1 MPLARVNLKTL
12 KSGPANAGEF
22 GARRTAQLLA
32 LAALC
37 VAWPIHFLPHLHTA
51 NEAIRLYFVQA
62 LVDTGA
68 FDLSPICALHG
79 SIPVDRAEHAGRI
92 LMDKAP
98 GLSLLLVPLYAL
110 LEVIWPAVRRQDFWF
125 FGYLSCLLAVLLPLC
140 AGMWQLGRWLR
151 SAGVG
156 ERALSLT
163 LLLLMLASPLFIY
176 GGLLFGHGLAAGLIA
191 AAYFG
196 LGPASSAAPSLQR
209 RLACGLCAGY
219 AGVVDT
225 PVFLL
230 AGMVGLGVL
239 GRWPGSLFERLRLAL
254 PFWAGIGAGAGLQL
268 SYNAA
273 VFGSPLLFAYGFKA
287 DAELAEIHAK
297 GLLGFSLPNPEA
309 LLGLTFGGARGL
321 FYHSPWL
328 LMGLV
333 GLLLR
338 AWPRLAA
345 APPLETTAVADAET
359 PRAAVRS
366 PLADDALRLEA
377 RGLLLIMGGYFLF
390 IASFVDWRAGDAAG
404 PRHLLPLIPLLGAGV
419 PFVLPPARFGR
430 TPLQRT
436 LLTAIASVACLAGVL
451 MHLPTAAGF
460 PYHIDRLE
468 HPVFELAWPVVTVLA
483 SYAPSLGSVLGLPG
497 AVAFAA
503 QAGLVALCFALWG
516 RGLRDDVATSGVGLE
531 PSLRSGGGDLGRMRT
546 LGIALALWLFWLAAM
561 VAPLGKPLRAVQA
574 SRFLATSTLAPGLAS
589 RDRFADDPE
598 GRAQR
603 PVPKRP
609 RVLSLAE
616 RKRNL
621 DSRRAAQ
628 AAAKAKAARQ
638 AAPMGAPDAP

>member
-1 MPLARVNLKTL
+1 MTPQPA
-12 KSGPANAGEF
+12 SAGPF
-22 GARRTAQLLA
+22 GARQTAKLLA
-32 LAALC
+32 LAGLC

-62 LVDTGA
+62 LVDTGG

-110 LEVIWPAVRRQDFWF
+110 LEVLWPAIRRQDFWA
-125 FGYLSCLLAVLLPLC
+125 FGYVSCLLSVLLPLC
-140 AGMWQLGRWLR
+140 AGLWQLGRWLR
-151 SAGVG
+151 RAGVG

-163 LLLLMLASPLFIY
+163 LLLLLMASPLFIY
-176 GGLLFGHGLAAGLIA
+176 GGLLFGHGLAAGLMA

-196 LGPASSAAPSLQR
+196 LGPASATAPSLRR
-209 RLACGLCAGY
+209 RLLCGLCAGY

-230 AGMVGLGVL
+230 AAMVGVAVVGRMPGILGQ
-239 GRWPGSLFERLRLAL
+239 RLRLAA
-254 PFWAGIGAGAGLQL
+254 PFWAGIAAGVALQL
-268 SYNAA
+268 GYNAA

-287 DAELAEIHAK
+287 DAELAEIHAT
-297 GLLGFSLPNPEA
+297 GVLGFTLPRPEA
-309 LLGLTFGGARGL
+309 LWGLTFGGARGL

-328 LMGLV
+328 LMALF
-333 GLLLR
+333 GLLRRAIRPQASPPAPDPVAGVDGDAPQPPAPAATTNEGLR
-338 AWPRLAA
+338 G
-345 APPLETTAVADAET
+345 
-359 PRAAVRS
+359 
-366 PLADDALRLEA
+366 EA
-377 RGLLLIMGGYFLF
+377 RWLLLIVGGYFLF

-404 PRHLLPLIPLLGAGV
+404 PRHLLPLIPLLGAGL

-430 TPLQRT
+430 TPLQRS
-436 LLTAIASVACLAGVL
+436 LLTAVASVACLAGVL

-468 HPVFELAWPVVTVLA
+468 HPVFELSWPVVTVFA
-483 SYAPSLGSVLGLPG
+483 SYAPSLGSLVGLPG
-497 AVAFAA
+497 AVAFAL

-516 RGLRDDVATSGVGLE
+516 RGLRDEIATGGVGLE
-531 PSLRSGGGDLGRMRT
+531 PNRRPIGRDLGRART
-546 LGIALALWLFWLAAM
+546 LGIALTLWLLWLAAM
-561 VAPLGKPLRAVQA
+561 VAPLGKPRRAVQA
-574 SRFLATSTLAPGLAS
+574 SRYLATSTLEPGLAS

-598 GRAQR
+598 GRMAR

-609 RVLSLAE
+609 KVLSLAE

-621 DSRRAAQ
+621 ELRRAAH
-628 AAAKAKAARQ
+628 AAAKAKAAPP
-638 AAPMGAPDAP
+638 AAPIASPAPP